1 MDVTDLKKQEFV
13 IVPILHQP
21 MEEGSVLDKENK
33 EKLVLKKRVP
43 LIVNVIPGKIIGQGV
58 YQRRGKIVEIVVQTF
73 VTEPRQEV
81 EFAPRLHTEEHC
93 APSFMDHF
101 MI

>member
-33 EKLVLKKRVP
+33 EKLVLRKRVP
-43 LIVNVIPGKIIGQGV
+43 LIVNVIPG
-58 YQRRGKIVEIVVQTF
+58 
-73 VTEPRQEV
+73 
-81 EFAPRLHTEEHC
+81 
-93 APSFMDHF
+93 
-101 MI
+101 